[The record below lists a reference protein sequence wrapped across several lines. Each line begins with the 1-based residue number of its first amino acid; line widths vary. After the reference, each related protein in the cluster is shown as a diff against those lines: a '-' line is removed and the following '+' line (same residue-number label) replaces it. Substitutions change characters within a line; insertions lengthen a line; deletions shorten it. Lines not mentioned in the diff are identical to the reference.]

1 MEASCCVFEGNERIF
16 ASGYHE
22 IVDAFL
28 RSWQSDDA
36 DGAFGGGEQAA
47 EFVNLAVD
55 VEDGRAF
62 AVAIE
67 ADADFPPWGG
77 EVLEFGDEIG
87 DAFLP

>member
-1 MEASCCVFEGNERIF
+1 LEASCYVFEGNERIL

-28 RSWQSDDA
+28 RSRQGDDA
-36 DGAFGGGEQAA
+36 DRAFGGGEQAA

-55 VEDGRAF
+55 VEDGRAL
-62 AVAIE
+62 AVAIK
-67 ADADFPPWGG
+67 ADVDFPPWGS

-87 DAFLP
+87 VALLP